1 MVKSVK
7 VSLVAAAVLA
17 AAAAAVHAQGY
28 PSKPVKI
35 IVPFGAGGPA
45 DIYARVIAQRLAAP
59 LGQPVVVEDR
69 PGAGSAIGTDVA
81 AKSAPDGNTLLMISN
96 THTINETLN
105 PKLPYNLLRD
115 FAPITQVNVMP
126 NVLVVSPTAR
136 VNSVKELIAPRGT
149 AAAVIDRLHD
159 ETAKILRTPDVQA
172 SFQQQGVEP
181 AGTTPAQFAA
191 FLKNEVERWGKVV
204 KFSGA
209 KVE

>member
-1 MVKSVK
+1 M
-7 VSLVAAAVLA
+7 
-17 AAAAAVHAQGY
+17 
-28 PSKPVKI
+28 
-35 IVPFGAGGPA
+35 PFGAGGPA
-45 DIYARVIAQRLAAP
+45 DIYVRAVAQRLSEP
-59 LGQPVVVEDR
+59 LGQQVIVEDR

-81 AKSAPDGNTLLMISN
+81 AKSALDGNTLLMISN

-209 KVE
+209 KLE

>member
-7 VSLVAAAVLA
+7 VSLFAAAVLA
-17 AAAAAVHAQGY
+17 AAAGAVHAQGY

-59 LGQPVVVEDR
+59 LGQQVVVEDR

-105 PKLPYNLLRD
+105 PKLPYNLMRD